1 MSKKKERTRLQGE
14 SWHTL
19 KDKLTPCNY
28 YTEENGH
35 VKGIFKDDAGNQY
48 IHWLNDQEI
57 EEYRNKKD
65 KYISGQIEFEVE
77 DGSMTAEEFS
87 NMFNQSLDDQFKRIQ
102 NTKGKNHTTISTTVN
117 IGTRHDDAADALS
130 EFARFKLREQNAVY
144 GLDTGEGED
153 QSVNYYQVI
162 NDNPNLTKSSANH
175 GNYGTPNYT
184 TVKIDLPKR
193 YLNISEDL
201 DRVLES
207 SDLMKT
213 LNELVLRDK
222 QEAYVRELLNRID
235 RCCRWLE
242 ANKCYEIDCNI
253 PIAILKNNV
262 SYIKER
268 YDLICDIRSW
278 DNYYVKDGEDV
289 LAEIL
294 GVKDENNKK

>member
-14 SWHTL
+14 AWHTL

-48 IHWLNDQEI
+48 IHWLNDQEL
-57 EEYRNKKD
+57 
-65 KYISGQIEFEVE
+65 E
-77 DGSMTAEEFS
+77 DYNMAIGGRKWGATKSLAEEFE
-87 NMFNQSLDDQFKRIQ
+87 KRQ
-102 NTKGKNHTTISTTVN
+102 NIKAKTHTTISTTIN
-117 IGTRHDDAADALS
+117 PREDHAADALS
-130 EFARFKLREQNAVY
+130 EFARFKLREQNAALACEKFTQFGNALSDAEREEFERWKRREQNAVY

-153 QSVNYYQVI
+153 QS
-162 NDNPNLTKSSANH
+162 AW
-175 GNYGTPNYT
+175 T

-201 DRVLES
+201 DSVLES
-207 SDLMKT
+207 SDLMKE
-213 LNELVLRDK
+213 LNELCIRDT
-222 QEAYVRELLNRID
+222 QELYVRELLNRID

-242 ANKCYEIDCNI
+242 ANKCYEIDVNI

-294 GVKDENNKK
+294 GVKDE